1 MRDVQPDSLRRTG
14 MRTESGRLSTDGRTK
29 MEMEFDVKIDA
40 GILYD
45 YMLHHTY
52 TGFAGILG
60 TAVGALMILGF
71 VLGGHVL
78 YLIAGAI
85 ILVYQPGSLY
95 LKSKQ
100 QALANPA
107 FRQPLHYKLSDEGVE
122 VSQGEAHEFQKWE
135 DMVKAVS
142 TGRSIVLY
150 TGRVNAS
157 IFPRRELGDR
167 LPGVVE
173 MISTHMPAKKV
184 NIRM

>member
-1 MRDVQPDSLRRTG
+1 
-14 MRTESGRLSTDGRTK
+14 
-29 MEMEFDVKIDA
+29 MEMEFDVKINA

-52 TGFAGILG
+52 TSFAGILG
-60 TAVGALMILGF
+60 TVVGALMILGF
-71 VLGGHVL
+71 AMGGHAL
-78 YLIAGAI
+78 YLIAGVI
-85 ILVYQPGSLY
+85 ILVYQPGSLF

-107 FRQPLHYKLSDEGVE
+107 FKQPLHYKMNEEGVE

-142 TGRSIVLY
+142 TGRSIILY

-157 IFPRRELGDR
+157 IFPRRELGDQ
-167 LPGVVE
+167 LSGVVE